1 MVVYGHADRYGGS
14 TPPILD
20 NLLEVIMGS
29 ANFALQDINRT
40 LDLYFAT
47 CIWRPEEMMVKIR
60 DIVNKYFTEVDDE
73 DRG

>member
-14 TPPILD
+14 TPPTLG
-20 NLLEVIMGS
+20 NLLEVIMSS
-29 ANFALQDINRT
+29 ANFTIQEISQT
-40 LDLYFAT
+40 LDLYYSM

-60 DIVNKYFTEVDDE
+60 NIVNKYFTEVDDE